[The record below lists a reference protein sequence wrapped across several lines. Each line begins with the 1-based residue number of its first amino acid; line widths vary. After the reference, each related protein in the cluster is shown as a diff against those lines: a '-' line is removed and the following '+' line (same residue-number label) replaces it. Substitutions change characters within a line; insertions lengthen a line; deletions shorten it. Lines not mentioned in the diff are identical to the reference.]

1 MLRLGNIHQILLLL
15 LAALWR
21 PSATSRA
28 WSGLN
33 SSKDPNVRDWGD
45 YSDLPAAVPQGPEQ
59 TGTTHDHGGVSG
71 STSWNLPLAPELDF
85 LAEFAGKSNL
95 TSLAD
100 LCRGIFFLFWDLLA
114 VPTTIYV
121 SFALGKKR
129 LWVITAPSHNNHYLR
144 MMEKQLEDAEQAVS
158 RILCCMIF
166 GCNFFLWSLFCLIVT
181 TVPGLFQFLFYY
193 SADSRKCGCTFC
205 RLLSLFTV

>member
-1 MLRLGNIHQILLLL
+1 MLCLGKTQRILSLLLLLL

-21 PSATSRA
+21 PGATSRA
-28 WSGLN
+28 WSGLR

-45 YSDLPAAVPQGPEQ
+45 YSDLPAAVHQGPEKG
-59 TGTTHDHGGVSG
+59 GTTHDHGGAGG

-85 LAEFAGKSNL
+85 LAEFAGKSKL

-100 LCRGIFFLFWDLLA
+100 LCPGLFLSFFSHWLA
-114 VPTTIYV
+114 VPKAMYL
-121 SFALGKKR
+121 FFLPGKNR

-158 RILCCMIF
+158 GTLCCMAL
-166 GCNFFLWSLFCLIVT
+166 GCNFAYVIPFCLSVNTVLGLFCFTI
-181 TVPGLFQFLFYY
+181 
-193 SADSRKCGCTFC
+193 
-205 RLLSLFTV
+205 LSKFG